1 MRNEEMMH
9 IACWY
14 SNTIKH
20 MNIQYCKDMRII
32 AKKLYYPRVRNGTHY
47 TKKILSVLYLYSKN
61 IICSF
66 I

>member
-1 MRNEEMMH
+1 MMH

-32 AKKLYYPRVRNGTHY
+32 AKNYIILELETEH
-47 TKKILSVLYLYSKN
+47 TILKKY
-61 IICSF
+61 
-66 I
+66 